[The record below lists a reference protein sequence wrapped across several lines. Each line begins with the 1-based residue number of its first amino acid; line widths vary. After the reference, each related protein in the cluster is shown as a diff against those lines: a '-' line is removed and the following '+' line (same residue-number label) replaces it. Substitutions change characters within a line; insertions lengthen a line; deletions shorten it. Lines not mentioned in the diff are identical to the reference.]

1 MSSRYEQ
8 IIDRKFPTAQIHIE
22 QIRDIFDKYA
32 SKEHVLGLDQ
42 LAFMFI
48 DISKSMT
55 ALPAV
60 RIFSTCFLARRR
72 SSR

>member
-1 MSSRYEQ
+1 MKRQ

-32 SKEHVLGLDQ
+32 SKDEEHVLGLDQ
-42 LAFMFI
+42 LADMFI

-60 RIFSTCFLARRR
+60 CFVALLSLFI
-72 SSR
+72 SS